1 MALPTLWDCSL
12 LESWEDRRADV
23 VLADDLD
30 DDPICLATLLP
41 EVPVPLSRELPLTE
55 ERPAEE
61 RLTDER
67 LTDERSDDLD
77 EEAADAFTDELL
89 PEVTEERPD
98 VEVASRVRRLLSCEL
113 SRVPP
118 TTAVLPDVEFPRET
132 VEEPL
137 SEDELLETEEELLDE
152 DEEDRPDEDED
163 LDEAEEALLEEE
175 ERL

>member
-12 LESWEDRRADV
+12 LESWEERRADV

-41 EVPVPLSRELPLTE
+41 EVTVPLSRELPLTE
-55 ERPAEE
+55 ERPAE
-61 RLTDER
+61 ER

-152 DEEDRPDEDED
+152 DEEDRPDEDEA
-163 LDEAEEALLEEE
+163 LDEEEEELLEEE